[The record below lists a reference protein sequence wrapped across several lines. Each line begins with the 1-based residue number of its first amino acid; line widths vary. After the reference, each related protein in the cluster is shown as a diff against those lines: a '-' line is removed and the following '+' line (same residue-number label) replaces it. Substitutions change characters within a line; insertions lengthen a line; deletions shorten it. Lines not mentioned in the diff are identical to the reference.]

1 MNPQSFARRSF
12 VYRRLREAGFTF
24 ANSGDAA
31 LAERPTP
38 GDARLKLIDLSV
50 VARWG
55 LKGRGVAAWLGRN
68 RAVLPGSDNR
78 AELQTDGALIARL
91 SPAEV
96 LILAPIHAQVSLAE
110 AIGRIPPEGDDACY
124 PVPRRDSHCCFV
136 VTGDDAARMFA
147 KLCALNLAPD
157 RFPPGQI
164 TQTSVAR
171 LSSIIIR
178 NDIAGALSFFLLA
191 DSASAE
197 YLWDCLVDAMAEFGG
212 SVCGAE
218 SL

>member
-12 VYRRLREAGFTF
+12 VYRRLQEAGFTF
-24 ANSGDAA
+24 ADSGDSA

-38 GDARLKLIDLSV
+38 SDVRLKLIDVSV

-68 RAVLPGSDNR
+68 GAVLPGSDNR
-78 AELQTDGALIARL
+78 AELQADRALIARL
-91 SPAEV
+91 SPVEV
-96 LILAPIHAQVSLAE
+96 LILAPIHSQASLAE
-110 AIGRIPPEGDDACY
+110 AIGRIPPEGEDACY
-124 PVPRRDSHCCFV
+124 PLPRRDSHCCFV

-147 KLCALNLAPD
+147 KLCAVNLAPD

-164 TQTSVAR
+164 AQTSVAR

-178 NDIAGALSFFLLA
+178 NDIAGALSFFLLTE
-191 DSASAE
+191 SASAE
-197 YLWDCLVDAMAEFGG
+197 YLWGCLLDAMAEFSGA
-212 SVCGAE
+212 VCGTE

>member
-12 VYRRLREAGFTF
+12 VYRRLQEAGFTF
-24 ANSGDAA
+24 ADSGDSA

-38 GDARLKLIDLSV
+38 SDARLKLIDVSV

-68 RAVLPGSDNR
+68 GAVLPGSDNR
-78 AELQTDGALIARL
+78 AELQADGALIARL

-178 NDIAGALSFFLLA
+178 NDIAGALSFCLLTE
-191 DSASAE
+191 SASAE
-197 YLWDCLVDAMAEFGG
+197 YLWDCLLDAMAEFSGA
-212 SVCGAE
+212 VCGTE